1 MHHLTDKDLLLLW
14 ENALDRPLVEKGL
27 LMLTFS
33 HPESDPAQLASLSIG
48 DRDARLLQV
57 RENMFGSRLSN
68 TAACP
73 QCSQKVE
80 WEMPL
85 ATLKVQP
92 LSESGETRILELP
105 FDNRI
110 LRLRLPNSADL
121 MQITRY
127 HDLETQTRSLI
138 HNCLLHSDLPGEQ
151 FEPSAELI
159 HAFSQLISENDPQA
173 DVSINLHCPECS
185 YEWSAVF
192 DIVQYLWLE
201 IQERALRLLQDI
213 YVLANKFGWS
223 ENDILSMNRRRRSFY
238 LNMISK

>member
-1 MHHLTDKDLLLLW
+1 MHHLTDRDLLLLW
-14 ENALDRPLVEKGL
+14 ENALDRPPIEKGL

-48 DRDARLLQV
+48 DRDARLLQM

-68 TAACP
+68 TADCP

-80 WEMPL
+80 WEMQI

-92 LSESGETRILELP
+92 LAESGESRILELP
-105 FDNRI
+105 FENQV

-127 HDLETQTRSLI
+127 HDLETQIGSLI
-138 HNCLLHSDLPGEQ
+138 NNCLVHSGLPGEQ
-151 FEPSAELI
+151 LEPSAELAR
-159 HAFSQLISENDPQA
+159 AFSQLISENDPQA
-173 DVSINLHCPECS
+173 DVSINLQCPECA

-213 YVLANKFGWS
+213 YVLASKFGWS
-223 ENDILSMNRRRRSFY
+223 EQDILSMSRRRRRFY
-238 LNMISK
+238 LNMIQA